1 MKYSNCFFAF
11 SCTTQDVFGVHS
23 RCFFLLRM
31 PKILLRMP
39 CFLTQDACFLTQD
52 AIFRLTMHQVKV
64 HVHEEILCT
73 PGSFALGVFLVVF
86 GV

>member
-1 MKYSNCFFAF
+1 MLFF
-11 SCTTQDVFGVHS
+11 TQDAKNFTQDA
-23 RCFFLLRM
+23 RKFTQDA
-31 PKILLRMP
+31 